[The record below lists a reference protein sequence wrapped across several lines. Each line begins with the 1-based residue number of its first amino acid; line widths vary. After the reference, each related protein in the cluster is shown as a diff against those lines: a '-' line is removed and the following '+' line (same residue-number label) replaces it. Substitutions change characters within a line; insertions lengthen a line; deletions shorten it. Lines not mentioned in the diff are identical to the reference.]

1 MASTN
6 PIAFFLLSSL
16 GILAAVI
23 GPRGLAQGASR
34 RVALLHVPH
43 VAAEPVRKDGKTE
56 AKFWEGEAGSTGV
69 LLDDK
74 GLGMVPYSEVKARWG
89 NGKLYLWLYAADLD
103 VQGKVRDADAELSGD
118 DAFQIQIG
126 DSGRF
131 YAFEVNVLGTLTDAI
146 CKSRRRTPHD
156 PMGKTCDR
164 SWQSGADVDAD
175 VDGTLNQLG
184 DKDEEW
190 VVELTIPLDK
200 IGRKNAKPGMRLRFS
215 VRRCE
220 VAYDGVR
227 ACGSWGLGEQG
238 AELLLDP

>member
-1 MASTN
+1 
-6 PIAFFLLSSL
+6 
-16 GILAAVI
+16 V
-23 GPRGLAQGASR
+23 
-34 RVALLHVPH
+34 
-43 VAAEPVRKDGKTE
+43 
-56 AKFWEGEAGSTGV
+56 GEAIGAAIVTCSLSVRVVSGTEVAPCPKSRGSVSPVATRYVCATEFANAMG
-69 LLDDK
+69 DK

-103 VQGKVRDADAELSGD
+103 LQGKVRDADAELSGD
-118 DAFQIQIG
+118 DAFQVQIG
-126 DSGRF
+126 SSERF
-131 YAFEVNVLGTLTDAI
+131 YTFEVNVLGTLTDAI

-164 SWQSGADVDAD
+164 SWQSGTDVDAD

-200 IGRKNAKPGMRLRFS
+200 IGRKNLKPGTRVRFS
-215 VRRCE
+215 VSRCE

-227 ACGSWGLGEQG
+227 ACGSWGLGEQVG
-238 AELLLDP
+238 ELLLDP

>member
-1 MASTN
+1 MAFKKQ
-6 PIAFFLLSSL
+6 IAFFVVSSL
-16 GILAAVI
+16 GILAAVV
-23 GPRGLAQGASR
+23 GPHGLAQGAAR

-74 GLGMVPYSEVKARWG
+74 GLGTVPYSEVKARWG
-89 NGKLYLWLYAADLD
+89 NGKLYLWLYAADLNL
-103 VQGKVRDADAELSGD
+103 QGKVRGADAELSGD
-118 DAFQIQIG
+118 DAFQGQIG
-126 DSGRF
+126 NGGRF
-131 YAFEVNVLGTLTDAI
+131 YTFEVNVLGTLTDAI

-156 PMGKTCDR
+156 AMGKTCDR

-175 VDGTLNQLG
+175 LDGTLNQLG

-200 IGRKNAKPGMRLRFS
+200 IGRKNVKPGTRLRFS
-215 VRRCE
+215 VSRCE

-227 ACGSWGLGEQG
+227 ACGSWGSGEQVG
-238 AELLLDP
+238 DLLLDP